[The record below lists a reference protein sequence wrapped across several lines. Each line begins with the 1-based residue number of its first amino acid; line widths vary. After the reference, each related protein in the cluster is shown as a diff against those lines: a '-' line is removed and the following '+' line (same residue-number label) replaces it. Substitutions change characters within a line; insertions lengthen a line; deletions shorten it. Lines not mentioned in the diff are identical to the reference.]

1 MNVYVA
7 AMSSTDSYDPKGS
20 ALSDLT
26 RHVLEKGWQ
35 AGAVVGTASLI
46 PYAAFRHYRPRPG
59 RDASVGAITQRGLTL
74 LGRCASRG
82 VPLAGVFEVLTLWGR
97 GVDQEGIEDRAYRL
111 HYNES
116 QNRTDNF
123 ARSGL
128 LVGGMIG
135 CLAGVSVTNALGG
148 AAFGTSVGILA
159 HVSTWRDAA
168 AGPNRMFAEIAPDI
182 GSK

>member
-82 VPLAGVFEVLTLWGR
+82 VPLAGRVAASWLGR
-97 GVDQEGIEDRAYRL
+97 SYFASSQVDRA
-111 HYNES
+111 EDFS
-116 QNRTDNF
+116 
-123 ARSGL
+123 SG
-128 LVGGMIG
+128 
-135 CLAGVSVTNALGG
+135 
-148 AAFGTSVGILA
+148 
-159 HVSTWRDAA
+159 
-168 AGPNRMFAEIAPDI
+168 
-182 GSK
+182 